1 MIAEFLILPKYRR
14 RGIGTSAA
22 RAIFA
27 KYPGAWVIKE
37 VPGNDD
43 AVNFW
48 RQAIPVAF
56 SETIEPG
63 GTFQRFTNSN

>member
-1 MIAEFLILPKYRR
+1 MSGSPAS
-14 RGIGTSAA
+14 TSAG
-22 RAIFA
+22 F
-27 KYPGAWVIKE
+27 
-37 VPGNDD
+37 DD

-56 SETIEPG
+56 TETIEPG